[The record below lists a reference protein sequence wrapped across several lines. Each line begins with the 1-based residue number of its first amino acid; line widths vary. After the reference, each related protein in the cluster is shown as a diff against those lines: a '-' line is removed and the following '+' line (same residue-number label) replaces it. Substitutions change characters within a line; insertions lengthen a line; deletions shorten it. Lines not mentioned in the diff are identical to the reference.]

1 MKKAL
6 FILALAATAAPAMT
20 GCAYSGASALGA
32 DKVVIT
38 KDGIFGLI
46 REVYVCKVTNDGVSA
61 CQSAD
66 KP

>member
-1 MKKAL
+1 MKNT
-6 FILALAATAAPAMT
+6 ILALGFIAMAAST

-46 REVYVCKVTNDGVSA
+46 REVFVCKVGADGVSA

>member
-1 MKKAL
+1 MKKA
-6 FILALAATAAPAMT
+6 ILALGLIAMAAST

-46 REVYVCKVTNDGVSA
+46 RDVYVCKVGADGVSA

>member
-1 MKKAL
+1 MKNA
-6 FILALAATAAPAMT
+6 ILALAFTAMAAST

-38 KDGIFGLI
+38 KDSAIFGLF
-46 REVYVCKVTNDGVSA
+46 REVFVCKVTADGVSA

>member
-1 MKKAL
+1 MKNA
-6 FILALAATAAPAMT
+6 ILALAFTAMAAST
-20 GCAYSGASALGA
+20 GCTYSGAAALGA

-46 REVYVCKVTNDGVSA
+46 REVFVCKVGADGVSA